1 MNCMEYRDL
10 FAAYLDGL
18 LAERDA
24 FELDVHISACEE
36 CRKELLETR
45 RLTSALST
53 RGRKVAQAAA
63 SLEERVM
70 AGVGKEESVADSNRK
85 HSSGNGWRHIMKN
98 NLARFA
104 IAAVLVIGALTGAYF
119 LVNGSGRSGVA
130 WAEVAQLV
138 QGIEDFSFRMTMK
151 GNINGVATN
160 GEVAS
165 YQSKQYGMRM
175 DTYMGGQ
182 VMMTMYKPA
191 GGDELVTLMPQSKQY
206 MRMKMTPAMAASMD
220 QKNQDPRGFTK
231 WFTSVKYVKIGRSVI
246 DGVEVEGI
254 ATEGPEVGMGM
265 FEKAEGKL
273 WVDVK
278 TDLPVRMEIS
288 GTLPDNKG
296 NIEMSMGGFDWSNRI
311 DPSQFVLNIPDDYKQ
326 MGGTIAVGTPGE
338 ESLLKG
344 LRTYAEMFDGKYPK
358 ALNMMTLTQDTAK
371 AAATKMGATKS
382 RDMPDG
388 MMQKMMDIQLA
399 AQSYTK
405 LVTEGK
411 SPEYFG
417 ETVTAADVDQVLLRW
432 KSEAGKVKVVYG
444 DLRVEE
450 VADTNAPAEVPAQQ

>member
-1 MNCMEYRDL
+1 MNCAEYREL

-24 FELDVHISACEE
+24 FDLEVHLSACDE

-45 RLTSALST
+45 RLTSALSS
-53 RGRKVAQAAA
+53 RGRDFTGAST

-70 AGVGKEESVADSNRK
+70 ARIEAKGSVENTFGKRST
-85 HSSGNGWRHIMKN
+85 GIGWRYIMKN
-98 NLARFA
+98 NLAKLA
-104 IAAVLVIGALTGAYF
+104 IAAVFVIGALTGVYF
-119 LVNGSGRSGVA
+119 LFNGSGHSGVA

-151 GNINGVATN
+151 TTTNGMTVN
-160 GEVAS
+160 GEVTS
-165 YQSKQYGMRM
+165 YQSRQYGMRM
-175 DTYMGGQ
+175 DTYMNGK

-191 GGDELVTLMPQSKQY
+191 GSDEILTVMPESKQY
-206 MRMKMTPAMAASMD
+206 MRMKLTPQMAAAYD

-231 WFTSVKYVKIGRSVI
+231 WFTSVKYVKLGRSVI

-254 ATEGPEVGMGM
+254 ATDGPEVGMGM

-273 WVDVK
+273 WVDVR

-296 NIEMSMGGFDWSNRI
+296 SIEMAISGFDWAARI
-311 DPSQFVLNIPDDYKQ
+311 DPAFFTAAIPDDYKQ
-326 MGGTIAVGTPGE
+326 MGGVVTMGTPGE
-338 ESLLKG
+338 EALLKG
-344 LRTYAEMFDGKYPK
+344 LRTYADMFDGSYPK
-358 ALNMMTLTQDTAK
+358 ALNMATLVQDTAK

-382 RDMPDG
+382 NDMPDG

-417 ETVTAADVDQVLLRW
+417 ETVTAADTDKVLLRW
-432 KSEAGKVKVVYG
+432 KSQAGKVKVVYG
-444 DLRVEE
+444 DLKVEE
-450 VADTNAPAEVPAQQ
+450 VDEASAPVQR